1 MVVDKRIPVSK
12 QRWEELGDMKRAGQ
26 TYDELLE
33 ELIKKANRFDLASR
47 MDKTRDMDESELID
61 LEEL

>member
-33 ELIKKANRFDLASR
+33 ELIQKANRFDLAAR
-47 MDKTRDMDESELID
+47 MDQTRDMDESELID

>member
-33 ELIKKANRFDLASR
+33 ELIKKANRFDLAER